1 MFYIIGS
8 ILCNSALFII
18 LKMFQKYNISTIQ
31 GIVFN
36 YFTAAIIGL
45 IVHPVIPSEAVNNSN
60 FWMASI
66 PLGFLFISVFYMISL
81 TAQKVGISAASVSN
95 KMSLVIPVIASII
108 IYSES
113 SGWMKIVGILLAL
126 VSVVLTVHKKEKNEN
141 KEASSSRIILPL
153 IVFIGTGVIDAL
165 INIAQKSVLKTEDET
180 SFFISTTFIIS
191 GFLGL
196 LYVFVLQKD
205 KTEKIQWR
213 NIIAGIVLGIP
224 NYFSIFL
231 IMLVIGEGKIESS
244 VIYPIVN
251 IGVVLSSTLLALLF
265 FKEKLSWINYLGI
278 VVSVIAIVC
287 ITYK

>member
-1 MFYIIGS
+1 
-8 ILCNSALFII
+8 
-18 LKMFQKYNISTIQ
+18 MFQKYNISTIQ